1 MSELGAQR
9 HLARERAL
17 ELYYEAH
24 MKDRPVRAI
33 VASLPV
39 APDPYTVSLLISA
52 ETHRAR
58 AEELM
63 SQFSHEWSVERFALI
78 DRLIMTLAIGE
89 LLQAEPPP
97 TAVILDEAVDL
108 AKTYSTEGSGSFV
121 NGLLAACVTQ
131 LP

>member
-9 HLARERAL
+9 RLARERAL
-17 ELYYEAH
+17 ELLYEATI
-24 MKDRPVRAI
+24 KDRPVGDILA
-33 VASLPV
+33 ALPV
-39 APDPYTVSLLISA
+39 APNPYTVALLVSA

-58 AEELM
+58 AHELM
-63 SQFSHEWSVERFALI
+63 SQFSHEWSLERFALI

-89 LLQAEPPP
+89 LLQEEPPP
-97 TAVILDEAVDL
+97 TAVILDEAVEL